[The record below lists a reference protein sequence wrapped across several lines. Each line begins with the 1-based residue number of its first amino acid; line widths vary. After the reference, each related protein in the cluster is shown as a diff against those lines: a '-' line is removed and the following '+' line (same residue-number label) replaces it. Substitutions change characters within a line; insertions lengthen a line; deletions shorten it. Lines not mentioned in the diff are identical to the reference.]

1 MSQAKQSVPQQVQDT
16 FSLKSI
22 TALTKKYIYFV
33 ACLSFFI
40 NFAMLTV
47 PLYMLQL
54 YDRVLTSRNID
65 TLIFLTIAAVFM
77 LVVIGALELV
87 RSRILVR
94 IGRWLDEQ
102 LRTWLMH
109 LTLVTGKDSQI
120 MRDLDE
126 YRNFLAG
133 PALLA
138 ILDAPWTPLFIIAVF
153 ILHPLLGVVALAG
166 AIILTILAVSNELL
180 TRKILFEA
188 GGHAATANR
197 FADQA
202 ARNAEV
208 IRAMSMSAPLI
219 GLWEKE
225 RGMATQL
232 QTKGSDRAGL
242 ISALAKIIRLG
253 LQVAILGTGAWL
265 AMNELVSPGV
275 MIAASIIMGRA
286 LAPIET
292 AIGAWRSVI
301 NARNAYKRLNQF
313 LDEHPVKAD
322 SMSLPPPKGKLSVA
336 GLSYF
341 VQGREAP
348 ILYNISFELQ
358 AGESLGITGPSA
370 AGKSTLARMLVGALR
385 PTKGAVRI
393 DGFDLKSWNH
403 VELGEH
409 IGYLPQDVELFEGAV
424 HENIAR
430 FNEFTHEDVIDA
442 AKTANIYQMIGFLKE
457 GFDTHIMA
465 DGTPLSGG
473 QRQRIALAR
482 ATYKSPAIIV
492 LDEPSSNLDTEGE
505 HALRS
510 TIDNLKKQGCTVI
523 IVTHRPHLLSH
534 VDKVLVIQEGNNA
547 MFGDAEKILAQIARP
562 IANVSAQTGNINA

>member
-1 MSQAKQSVPQQVQDT
+1 MSQATQNPQEV
-16 FSLKSI
+16 SLLSSI
-22 TALTKKYIYFV
+22 TALTKKYFYFV
-33 ACLSFFI
+33 GGLSFFI

-54 YDRVLTSRNID
+54 YDRVLTSRNTD
-65 TLIFLTIAAVFM
+65 TLLFLTLAAVFM
-77 LVVIGALELV
+77 LIVVGALELI

-94 IGRWLDEQ
+94 VGRWLDEQ
-102 LRTWLMH
+102 LRGWLMH
-109 LTLVTGKDSQI
+109 LTLMTGKDSQVI
-120 MRDLDE
+120 RDLDE

-133 PALLA
+133 PGLLA
-138 ILDAPWTPLFIIAVF
+138 LLDAPWTPLFIIAVF
-153 ILHPLLGVVALAG
+153 ILHPLLGIVALTG
-166 AIILTILAVSNELL
+166 AAILSVLAVANELV
-180 TRKILFEA
+180 TRKILSEA

-202 ARNAEV
+202 ARNSEV
-208 IRAMSMSAPLI
+208 IRAMAMSGPLI
-219 GLWEKE
+219 GLWEKH
-225 RGMATQL
+225 RGTATRL
-232 QTKGSDRAGL
+232 QTIGSDRAGI

-286 LAPIET
+286 LAPIEM

-301 NARNAYKRLNQF
+301 SARNAYQRLSSF
-313 LDEHPVKAD
+313 LAENSPQPE
-322 SMSLPPPKGKLSVA
+322 SMSLPAPKGNLSVS

-341 VQGREAP
+341 VPGREAP
-348 ILYNISFELQ
+348 ILNNISFELQ
-358 AGESLGITGPSA
+358 AGEILGVTGPSA
-370 AGKSTLARMLVGALR
+370 AGKSTLARMLVGALS

-403 VELGEH
+403 SELGEH

-424 HENIAR
+424 NENIAR
-430 FNEFTHEDVIDA
+430 FNEFNPEDVIEA
-442 AKTANIYQMIGFLKE
+442 AKMANIYEMVALLTS
-457 GFDTHIMA
+457 GFDTHIA
-465 DGTPLSGG
+465 AGGTTLSGG
-473 QRQRIALAR
+473 QRQRVALAR

-510 TIDNLKKQGCTVI
+510 TLEKLKEKGSTVV
-523 IVTHRPHLLSH
+523 IVTHRPQLLSH
-534 VDKVLVIQEGNNA
+534 VDKVLVVQEGNNA

-562 IANVSAQTGNINA
+562 ITGISDQGAQNA

>member
-1 MSQAKQSVPQQVQDT
+1 MSPAKQSATQRSKDL

-22 TALTKKYIYFV
+22 TSLTNKYIYFV

-54 YDRVLTSRNID
+54 YDRVLTTRNID
-65 TLIFLTIAAVFM
+65 TLLFLTIAAVFV
-77 LVVIGALELV
+77 LIIIGVLELV

-102 LRTWLMH
+102 LRAWLMH

-120 MRDLDE
+120 IRDLDE
-126 YRNFLAG
+126 YRSFLAG

-138 ILDAPWTPLFIIAVF
+138 ILDAPWTPIFIIAVF
-153 ILHPLLGVVALAG
+153 ILHPLLGVVALGGAVILSIL
-166 AIILTILAVSNELL
+166 AIINELL
-180 TRKILFEA
+180 TRKVLSEA

-202 ARNAEV
+202 ARNSEV
-208 IRAMSMSAPLI
+208 IRAMAMSGPLI
-219 GLWEKE
+219 SLWEKE
-225 RGMATQL
+225 RGMATYL
-232 QTKGSDRAGL
+232 QTKGSDRVGI

-286 LAPIET
+286 LAPIEM
-292 AIGAWRSVI
+292 AIGTWRSVI
-301 NARNAYKRLNQF
+301 SSRNAYKRLNQF
-313 LDEHPVKAD
+313 LLENPPYPE
-322 SMSLPPPKGKLSVA
+322 SMSLPAPKGELSVT
-336 GLSYF
+336 GLTYF

-348 ILYNISFELQ
+348 ILNNISFELK

-370 AGKSTLARMLVGALR
+370 AGKSTLARMLVGALM

-393 DGFDLKSWNH
+393 DSFDLKSWNH
-403 VELGEH
+403 AELGEH

-424 HENIAR
+424 NENIAR
-430 FNEFTHEDVIDA
+430 FNDFNHEDVIEA
-442 AKTANIYQMIGFLKE
+442 AKTANIYEMIALLTD
-457 GFDTHIMA
+457 GFDTHIA
-465 DGTPLSGG
+465 AGGTPLSGG

-482 ATYKSPAIIV
+482 AAYRTPAIIV
-492 LDEPSSNLDTEGE
+492 LDEPSSNLDAEGE

-510 TIDNLKKQGCTVI
+510 TIETLKEKGSTVVI
-523 IVTHRPHLLSH
+523 ITHRPQLLAH
-534 VDKVLVIQEGNNA
+534 VDKVLVVQEGNNA

-562 IANVSAQTGNINA
+562 IAGISTQAGDKHV

>member
-1 MSQAKQSVPQQVQDT
+1 MSQAQQSANQKSLSL

-65 TLIFLTIAAVFM
+65 TLLFLTIAAVFM
-77 LVVIGALELV
+77 LIVIGALELV

-94 IGRWLDEQ
+94 IGLWLDEQ
-102 LRTWLMH
+102 LRAWLMH

-120 MRDLDE
+120 IRDLDE

-138 ILDAPWTPLFIIAVF
+138 ILDAPWTPLFITAVF
-153 ILHPLLGVVALAG
+153 ILHPLLGMVALAG
-166 AIILTILAVSNELL
+166 AVILVILAVTNELV
-180 TRKILFEA
+180 TRNILFEA
-188 GGHAATANR
+188 GSHAATANR

-208 IRAMSMSAPLI
+208 IRAMAMSGPLI
-219 GLWEKE
+219 RLWEKE
-225 RGMATQL
+225 RGTATRL
-232 QTKGSDRAGL
+232 QTIGSDRAGV
-242 ISALAKIIRLG
+242 ISSLAKIIRLG

-286 LAPIET
+286 LAPIEM

-301 NARNAYKRLNQF
+301 SSRNAYKRLNQF
-313 LDEHPVKAD
+313 LDENPVNAE
-322 SMSLPPPKGKLSVA
+322 SMSLPAPKGKLSVT

-348 ILYNISFELQ
+348 ILNNISFELQ

-370 AGKSTLARMLVGALR
+370 AGKSTLARMLVGALT

-393 DGFDLKSWNH
+393 DDFDLKSWNH
-403 VELGEH
+403 AELGEH

-430 FNEFTHEDVIDA
+430 FNKFTHEDIIEA
-442 AKTANIYQMIGFLKE
+442 AKTANIYQMIALLKE
-457 GFDTHIMA
+457 GFDTQITA
-465 DGTPLSGG
+465 GGAPLSGG

-482 ATYKSPAIIV
+482 ASYKAPAIIV

-510 TIDNLKKQGCTVI
+510 TIDTLKEKGSTVI
-523 IVTHRPHLLSH
+523 IITHRPQLLAH
-534 VDKVLVIQEGNNA
+534 VDKVLVVQDGNNT
-547 MFGDAEKILAQIARP
+547 MFGEAGKVLAQIARP
-562 IANVSAQTGNINA
+562 ISGISAQTGDINA